1 MSDVTIGED
10 DPITLQEAVEMV
22 FRGTV
27 KVATLRVEAQRGNV
41 EIFKVGRRHF
51 TTLRSVRGMM
61 DKCREKRK
69 ARGSI
74 STASA
79 NNGLSETE
87 QATTALVALNQTLRG
102 LKGNSRNT

>member
-10 DPITLQEAVEMV
+10 DPITLQEAVDMV

-27 KVATLRVEAQRGNV
+27 KVSTLRVEALRGNV

-74 STASA
+74 LTASA
-79 NNGLSETE
+79 NNGPSEME
-87 QATTALVALNQTLRG
+87 QATTARVALNQTLQG
-102 LKGNSRNT
+102 LRRSLRNT

>member
-1 MSDVTIGED
+1 MTIGDD
-10 DPITLQEAVEMV
+10 DPITLQEACDMV

-27 KVATLRVEAQRGNV
+27 KVCTLRIEAARGNV
-41 EIFKVGRRHF
+41 DIFKVGRRHF

-69 ARGSI
+69 ARVST

-79 NNGLSETE
+79 SNGLSETD
-87 QATTALVALNQTLRG
+87 QVSSALVALSQRTRA
-102 LKGNSRNT
+102 LKRSSRNT

>member
-1 MSDVTIGED
+1 MTIGED
-10 DPITLQEAVEMV
+10 DPITLQEACEMV

-27 KVATLRVEAQRGNV
+27 KVSTLRVEAERGNV

-74 STASA
+74 STASG
-79 NNGLSETE
+79 NSGPSETD
-87 QATTALVALNQTLRG
+87 QVSSALVALSQTTRA
-102 LKGNSRNT
+102 LKRNSRST